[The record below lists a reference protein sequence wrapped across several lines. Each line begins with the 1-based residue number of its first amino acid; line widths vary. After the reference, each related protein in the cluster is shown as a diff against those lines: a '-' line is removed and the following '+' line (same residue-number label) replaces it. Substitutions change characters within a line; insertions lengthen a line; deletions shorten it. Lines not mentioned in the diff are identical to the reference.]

1 MSTQP
6 SDPAEGAAGTVMPA
20 DAADTAPLDVAAL
33 QADLEPRVTRL
44 EQLVAGFD
52 QVLQRFAGADAGGGA
67 STAAGPA
74 IFENFDDAGASNEA
88 LDLLFA
94 SSTDA
99 RRDLATLRRDVPT
112 LLAADRSA
120 GHWLMV
126 RVRALGASAGGL
138 ADRFEHYGRSISP
151 TVPPRT
157 TAGVGRLNEFV
168 ALVVRALLDI
178 ADVADGLRR
187 HEDRLIIAPTSPPE
201 EQRSSAVAVGL
212 PVAGGP
218 GRLLQRRRTRRMI
231 ASAGVVVVGVA
242 ILVSQLSGR
251 GSTPGS
257 AVGSLSP
264 SAGPERTAPPDV
276 AIASGSPS
284 PSASSPPATEP
295 GASAVPT
302 PNPTS
307 AAPATTPPRPTP
319 RPTQR
324 PAPTPRPPAAVT
336 QFGNRTAAAAAVID
350 GLLGTIT
357 TAVQDANLPMAAS
370 AANEMGA
377 TATSGRSWLQAH
389 PALACYKPIQESAM
403 AAYVELIATATAIV
417 QNAEAGDAN
426 AIHPE
431 VASSHGDVA
440 TLRQAGD
447 KALAACT

>member
-6 SDPAEGAAGTVMPA
+6 SDLALGA
-20 DAADTAPLDVAAL
+20 AAL
-33 QADLEPRVTRL
+33 QADLEPRLARL

-52 QVLQRFAGADAGGGA
+52 KVLQRFARSDAGAGA
-67 STAAGPA
+67 TAATGQA

-88 LDLLFA
+88 LDLLFE

-99 RRDLATLRRDVPT
+99 RRDLAAVRRDVPT

-120 GHWLMV
+120 GHWLMI
-126 RVRALGASAGGL
+126 RVRALGASAAAL
-138 ADRFEHYGRSISP
+138 AGRFEDYGRSINP

-178 ADVADGLRR
+178 ADVADGLRLQ
-187 HEDRLIIAPTSPPE
+187 EDVLADAPARTPE
-201 EQRSSAVAVGL
+201 EHRSAVAAVSL

-218 GRLLQRRRTRRMI
+218 WRRLQRRRTRRMI

-242 ILVSQLSGR
+242 ILVSLLSER

-257 AVGSLSP
+257 AVGSPSP
-264 SAGPERTAPPDV
+264 SAGPERTVPPGV
-276 AIASGSPS
+276 AIASDSPS

-295 GASAVPT
+295 GASAAPT
-302 PNPTS
+302 PNPSS
-307 AAPATTPPRPTP
+307 AAPAPTPPHPTP

-324 PAPTPRPPAAVT
+324 PAPTPKPPPAAVT
-336 QFGNRTAAAAAVID
+336 RFGNRTAVAAAAID

-357 TAVQDANLPMAAS
+357 TAVQDANLPAAAS
-370 AANEMGA
+370 AANAMGA
-377 TATSGRSWLQAH
+377 TATSERSWLQAH
-389 PALACYKPIQESAM
+389 PALACYQRIQKSAM
-403 AAYVELIATATAIV
+403 AAYDELIATATAIA

-447 KALAACT
+447 KAVAACT